1 MPASSR
7 TPALPLSV
15 QLILMADPKTPASI
29 RARTSQF
36 IVEHANK
43 SLEQEDV
50 LVRLAALERAAEESK
65 KTR

>member
-1 MPASSR
+1 
-7 TPALPLSV
+7 
-15 QLILMADPKTPASI
+15 
-29 RARTSQF
+29 
-36 IVEHANK
+36 VEHANK